1 MCLVLPQLWVVMAFT
16 LVSHSSRLDIIMTVR
31 TAKAVFQALE
41 VALASFLVN
50 SWRRNIYIFAYMSA
64 SMLI

>member
-1 MCLVLPQLWVVMAFT
+1 MAFT